1 MTEAKYEV
9 SGEVTSYCTKCK
21 TERLHII
28 VALEKSIPKRV
39 QCKACQGEHNYRPL
53 KLKKG
58 SDKTKKDASSNEEAA
73 KTPKKSPAKKK
84 AAAPKKSAAQKKFEE
99 KLANEKER
107 REQLLAEWTE
117 AKEKLGDE
125 PARQYMMDDM
135 YQVGE
140 AIGHGKFG
148 TGFVREIIDT
158 NKMMV
163 LFELG
168 LKRMAQNRP

>member
-9 SGEVTSYCTKCK
+9 GGEATSYCTKCRI
-21 TERLHII
+21 ERLHII

-53 KLKKG
+53 KRKKG
-58 SDKTKKDASSNEEAA
+58 SDKKKPPVASSKDA
-73 KTPKKSPAKKK
+73 
-84 AAAPKKSAAQKKFEE
+84 AAAPKKTPAKKKTPKKTVAERKFEE
-99 KLANEKER
+99 KLAAEKEH
-107 REQLLAEWTE
+107 REHLLAEWTE
-117 AKEKLGDE
+117 AKEKLADE

-140 AIGHGKFG
+140 AIEHAKFG
-148 TGFVREIIDT
+148 TGFVSEIIDR